1 MRPGFI
7 SFTFF
12 MTAFTGV
19 THLGAKELFRQW
31 GDSNFADEHQN
42 CPENHCHKPIFF
54 LLICFTP
61 SDHDTEA
68 ECAHDNHADVYGG
81 VLDKLDTDPF
91 EEKDVLA
98 KPWVA
103 AELVKE
109 LVIAEGEQV
118 GGHLPDHLLP
128 GRGDAPEGKH
138 EDGGRGEDR
147 QLQPA
152 LQLEQPAVRG
162 NE

>member
-1 MRPGFI
+1 
-7 SFTFF
+7 

-42 CPENHCHKPIFF
+42 CTENHCHKAVFF
-54 LLICFTP
+54 FVIRFTP
-61 SDHDTEA
+61 SYHDTEA

-98 KPWVA
+98 EPGMA
-103 AELVKE
+103 AKLVKE
-109 LVIAEGEQV
+109 LVVDEGQQV
-118 GGHLPDHLLP
+118 GNHLPHDLQL
-128 GRGDAPEGKH
+128 GGSDAPEG
-138 EDGGRGEDR
+138 
-147 QLQPA
+147 
-152 LQLEQPAVRG
+152 
-162 NE
+162 

>member
-31 GDSNFADEHQN
+31 RDSNFADEHQN
-42 CPENHCHKPIFF
+42 CPENHCHKAIFF
-54 LLICFTP
+54 FVIRFTP
-61 SDHDTEA
+61 SYHDTEA

-98 KPWVA
+98 EPWMA
-103 AELVKE
+103 AEAQKPKTFR
-109 LVIAEGEQV
+109 IAAFYAQIFS
-118 GGHLPDHLLP
+118 
-128 GRGDAPEGKH
+128 GRSARIRFSRHIKKH
-138 EDGGRGEDR
+138 VVLSHDISKKCVTLSRH
-147 QLQPA
+147 
-152 LQLEQPAVRG
+152 
-162 NE
+162 